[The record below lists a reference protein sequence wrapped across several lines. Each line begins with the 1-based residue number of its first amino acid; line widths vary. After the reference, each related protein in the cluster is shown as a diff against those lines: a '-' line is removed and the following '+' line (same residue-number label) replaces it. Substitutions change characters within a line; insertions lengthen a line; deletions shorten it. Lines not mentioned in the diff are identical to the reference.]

1 MRKNFL
7 DEIAT
12 VDQAGAG
19 SLANAPFVNL
29 TNYVKQYN
37 DMISA

>member
-7 DEIAT
+7 DEIAL
-12 VDQAGAG
+12 VDPNAA
-19 SLANAPFVNL
+19 SSFANAPFVNL